1 MTTNEFKG
9 MKRKSPKGIKNDLE
23 IKQQTEV
30 WTAAVS
36 SCQVTTC
43 AYETTSLYNPTLLQA
58 TLTYPRREQ

>member
-36 SCQVTTC
+36 SC
-43 AYETTSLYNPTLLQA
+43 
-58 TLTYPRREQ
+58 